1 MIKTSRTRRA
11 LAAVV
16 GLVLAGSVSAAAAV
30 PASASDVTDVVE
42 GRLLS
47 SEDFNHSGWVDTSAF
62 TDVTAD
68 GLLAQCQIEL
78 PYWSKGF
85 RSLEKRGFQQG
96 AESRFGTELVMKF
109 RSAHDAK
116 AYLAE
121 YTFGVDTACPK
132 IYGAKRWDVRSSKDL
147 HLAHRS
153 EHAHTWAVR
162 DRTGVSQS
170 ISVSTVRVGKRVA
183 LVWTVGFRG
192 DDPSVS
198 LDVLFLVQQ
207 AADRIRS

>member
-1 MIKTSRTRRA
+1 MTRTSRTRRA

-16 GLVLAGSVSAAAAV
+16 GLVLAGSVSAAAV
-30 PASASDVTDVVE
+30 SPAAASDVTEVTE

-47 SEDFNHSGWVDTSAF
+47 AEDFNHSGWPETTAF
-62 TDVTAD
+62 TDVPAD
-68 GLLAQCQIEL
+68 ALLAQCGIEV
-78 PYWSKGF
+78 PYWAKGF
-85 RSLEKRGFQQG
+85 RSLERRGFQQG

-109 RSAHDAK
+109 RSTHDAK
-116 AYLAE
+116 AYLQE
-121 YTFGVDTACPK
+121 YAFGVDTACAET
-132 IYGAKRWDVRSSKDL
+132 YGAKRWDVRSSKDL

-170 ISVSTVRVGKRVA
+170 VSVSTVRVGKRVA

-192 DDPSVS
+192 DDPAVS